1 MKQPHIY
8 FTEDHRMVMYVS
20 DVLHLIDDID
30 GHLSSQFAQAAM
42 RAASEQFQTQHGR
55 KPTMDELATTPIIT
69 AWNKDMEANN
79 DHRGM

>member
-1 MKQPHIY
+1 MDQPHIY

-20 DVLHLIDDID
+20 DVLRLIDDTE
-30 GHLSSQFAQAAM
+30 GRLSSQFAQAAM
-42 RAASEQFQTQHGR
+42 RAASGQFQTLHGR

-69 AWNKDMEANN
+69 AWNKEMEAKN